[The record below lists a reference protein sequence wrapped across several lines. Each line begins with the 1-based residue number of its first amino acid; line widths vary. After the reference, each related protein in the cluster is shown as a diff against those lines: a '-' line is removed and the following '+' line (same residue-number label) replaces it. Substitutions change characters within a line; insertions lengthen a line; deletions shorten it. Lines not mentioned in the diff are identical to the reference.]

1 MSRRRQARGGNGR
14 GRVRAGTATLRSAVG
29 CLALI
34 GSLAVAGC
42 TPTGDSARPT
52 DPAALDGITASVGQ
66 GRVDVSSGRIFVLVA
81 NGRDE
86 PVTVESVAVRTDGF
100 EPGIGKSKPTRFPA
114 GREIA
119 IRLEPT
125 EAVCE
130 APVAPITVELDVTT
144 KAGTAHGVLEA
155 DDPYG
160 ALQRLQD
167 QACLAESVAAV
178 AAVELPDHLRSTGA
192 GADRRAVIDVRVRPV
207 GGDGGFRLSGVRG
220 TTLINAEGGFNWELD
235 VDVAATDAPSVIEL
249 PVRPGRC
256 DAHAVAED
264 KIGTILPFEVAT
276 SDGREGQLGLAAND
290 TLRAE
295 LYAYYSERCGLPGA
309 PPPVE

>member
-1 MSRRRQARGGNGR
+1 MSRRRQVHGGNGPAR
-14 GRVRAGTATLRSAVG
+14 GRLTTAGAIG
-29 CLALI
+29 CLALTTC
-34 GSLAVAGC
+34 LALTACAAGG
-42 TPTGDSARPT
+42 GDAEPT
-52 DPAALDGITASVGQ
+52 DPAGLDGITATVGQ

-86 PVTVESVAVRTDGF
+86 PVTVESVAVHTDGY
-100 EPGIGKSKPTRFPA
+100 EPGIGKEKPTVFPA

-125 EAVCE
+125 AAVCD
-130 APVAPITVELDVTT
+130 APVAPITVELDVTSE
-144 KAGTAHGVLEA
+144 AGTAHGVLEA

-178 AAVELPDHLRSTGA
+178 ALVELPDHLRSTGS
-192 GADRRAVIDVRVRPV
+192 GADRRAVIDVQVTPV
-207 GGDGGFRLSGVRG
+207 GGDGTFHVAGVRG

-235 VDVAATDAPSVIEL
+235 VDVAGTDAPSVIEL

-264 KIGTILPFEVAT
+264 KIGTILPFQVT
-276 SDGREGQLGLAAND
+276 TGDGREGQLGIPAND

-295 LYAYYSERCGLPGA
+295 LYAYYSERCGLPGS
-309 PPPVE
+309 